1 MKEDNIHS
9 LLQQDNALRDALK
22 MEEAELPQM
31 PPDLNSRV
39 LEKVAKQKHRTAIRR
54 VWPWLTA
61 ACVVAFI
68 VVNVMPPKTDVQ
80 PTANLPEVSEVAK
93 PVAPKTEVLKAEESP
108 KEPITT
114 IAEAKKI
121 QKRKAFAKPQTTDKK
136 PETEETT
143 DIEETAV
150 SKLIAVSEPIKEIAQ
165 AVKPSKEDK
174 PIIIS
179 ERDIPITRSE
189 NYIYTPE
196 EIELMKKQANEAY
209 LKWVELEIEIAKYNL
224 EQTAQK

>member
-31 PPDLNSRV
+31 PPNLNSRV

-68 VVNVMPPKTDVQ
+68 VVNVMPPKNDCLPTD
-80 PTANLPEVSEVAK
+80 NLPKVSKVAKVATQKSEVTTEMELQKNDQKQVVAEVK
-93 PVAPKTEVLKAEESP
+93 KHQTRKVVTKQQRADIANESPKIETVAPKVLLEVDS
-108 KEPITT
+108 T
-114 IAEAKKI
+114 
-121 QKRKAFAKPQTTDKK
+121 
-136 PETEETT
+136 
-143 DIEETAV
+143 V
-150 SKLIAVSEPIKEIAQ
+150 EIAQ

>member
-22 MEEAELPQM
+22 IEEAELPQM

-68 VVNVMPPKTDVQ
+68 VVNVMPPKNDCLPTD
-80 PTANLPEVSEVAK
+80 NLPKVSKVAKVATQKSEVTTEMELQKNDQKQVVAEVK
-93 PVAPKTEVLKAEESP
+93 KHQTRKVVTKQQRADIANESPKIETVAPKVLLEVDS
-108 KEPITT
+108 T
-114 IAEAKKI
+114 
-121 QKRKAFAKPQTTDKK
+121 
-136 PETEETT
+136 
-143 DIEETAV
+143 V
-150 SKLIAVSEPIKEIAQ
+150 EIAQ

-174 PIIIS
+174 QIIIS

>member
-68 VVNVMPPKTDVQ
+68 VVNVMPPKNDCLPTD
-80 PTANLPEVSEVAK
+80 NLPNVSKVAKVATQKSEVTTEMELQKNDQKQVVAEVK
-93 PVAPKTEVLKAEESP
+93 KHQTRKVVTKQQRADIANESPKIETVAPKVLLEVDS
-108 KEPITT
+108 T
-114 IAEAKKI
+114 
-121 QKRKAFAKPQTTDKK
+121 
-136 PETEETT
+136 
-143 DIEETAV
+143 V
-150 SKLIAVSEPIKEIAQ
+150 EIAQ

>member
-9 LLQQDNALRDALK
+9 LLQQDKALRDALK

-68 VVNVMPPKTDVQ
+68 VVNVMPPKNDCLPTD
-80 PTANLPEVSEVAK
+80 NLPKVSKVAKVATQKSEVTTEMELQKNDQKQVVAEVK
-93 PVAPKTEVLKAEESP
+93 KHQTRKVVTKQQRADIANESPKIETVAPKVLLEVDS
-108 KEPITT
+108 T
-114 IAEAKKI
+114 
-121 QKRKAFAKPQTTDKK
+121 
-136 PETEETT
+136 
-143 DIEETAV
+143 V
-150 SKLIAVSEPIKEIAQ
+150 EIAQ

>member
-68 VVNVMPPKTDVQ
+68 VVNVMPPKNDCLPTD
-80 PTANLPEVSEVAK
+80 NLPKVSKVAKVATQKSEVTTEMELQKNDQKQVVAEVK
-93 PVAPKTEVLKAEESP
+93 KHQTRKVVTKQQRADIANESPKIETVAPKVLLEVDS
-108 KEPITT
+108 T
-114 IAEAKKI
+114 
-121 QKRKAFAKPQTTDKK
+121 
-136 PETEETT
+136 
-143 DIEETAV
+143 V
-150 SKLIAVSEPIKEIAQ
+150 EIAQ
-165 AVKPSKEDK
+165 AVKPSEEDK

>member
-9 LLQQDNALRDALK
+9 LLKQDNALRDALK

-68 VVNVMPPKTDVQ
+68 VVNVMPPKNDCL
-80 PTANLPEVSEVAK
+80 PSDNLPKVSKVAKVATQKSEVTTEMELQKNDQKQVVAEVK
-93 PVAPKTEVLKAEESP
+93 KHQTRKVVTKQQRADIANESPKIETVAPKVLLEVDS
-108 KEPITT
+108 T
-114 IAEAKKI
+114 
-121 QKRKAFAKPQTTDKK
+121 
-136 PETEETT
+136 
-143 DIEETAV
+143 V
-150 SKLIAVSEPIKEIAQ
+150 EIAQ
-165 AVKPSKEDK
+165 AVKSSKEDK
-174 PIIIS
+174 QIIIS

-196 EIELMKKQANEAY
+196 EIELMKKQAYEAY
-209 LKWVELEIEIAKYNL
+209 LKWVELEIEIAKHNL
-224 EQTAQK
+224 QQTALK

>member
-9 LLQQDNALRDALK
+9 LLQQDKALRDALK

-68 VVNVMPPKTDVQ
+68 VVNVMPPKNDCLPTD
-80 PTANLPEVSEVAK
+80 NLPKVSKVAKVATQKSEVTTEMELQKNDQKQVVAEVK
-93 PVAPKTEVLKAEESP
+93 KHQTRKVVTKQQRADIANESPKIETVAPKVLLEVDS
-108 KEPITT
+108 T
-114 IAEAKKI
+114 
-121 QKRKAFAKPQTTDKK
+121 
-136 PETEETT
+136 
-143 DIEETAV
+143 V
-150 SKLIAVSEPIKEIAQ
+150 EIAQ

-174 PIIIS
+174 QIIIS

>member
-68 VVNVMPPKTDVQ
+68 VVNVMPPKNDCLPTD
-80 PTANLPEVSEVAK
+80 NLPKVSKVAKVATQKSEVTTEMELQKNDQKQVVAEVKKHQTRKVVAK
-93 PVAPKTEVLKAEESP
+93 QQRADIANESPKIETVAPKVLLEVDS
-108 KEPITT
+108 T
-114 IAEAKKI
+114 
-121 QKRKAFAKPQTTDKK
+121 
-136 PETEETT
+136 
-143 DIEETAV
+143 V
-150 SKLIAVSEPIKEIAQ
+150 EIAQ